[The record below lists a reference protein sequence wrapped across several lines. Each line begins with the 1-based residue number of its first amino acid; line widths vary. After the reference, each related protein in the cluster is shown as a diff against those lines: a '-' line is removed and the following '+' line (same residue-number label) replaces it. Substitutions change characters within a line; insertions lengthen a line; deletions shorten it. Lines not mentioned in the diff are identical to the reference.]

1 VSTGTSYIDD
11 SRRGTGIALMC
22 VAFICFAA
30 LDATAKT
37 LSAHVDSV
45 LVVWFRFVSHG
56 VLVAAVLLPRKGT
69 RVLATSSLKLQVIR
83 SVFLFLSTLFNFI
96 ALVYLPLAT
105 TASIFFTVPL
115 MVAALSVPML
125 GENVGWRR
133 WTAIL
138 VGFVGVLVIVR
149 PWSAELHWAI
159 GLSLCNAISVAL
171 YQITTRNLAGRD
183 HSDTTSFY
191 SPLVGVLIL
200 LPALPFVWSDPPHWW
215 VWVLLCMT
223 GVFGGVGH
231 WLLIIAHRFAP
242 ASLLAPFSYTH
253 ILWMTAAGYLV
264 FGHLPDAWTA
274 VGAVIVIGSGLYVFH
289 REQIRKREG

>member
-1 VSTGTSYIDD
+1 MSNASYLDD
-11 SRRGTGIALMC
+11 TKRGTGILLMC
-22 VAFICFAA
+22 LAFICFAA

-37 LSAHVDSV
+37 LAQEVDS
-45 LVVWFRFVSHG
+45 LQVVWARFVSHG

-69 RVLATSSLKLQVIR
+69 RVLATSNPKLQLMR
-83 SVFLFLSTLFNFI
+83 SLLLFLSTLFNFI

-115 MVAALSVPML
+115 LVAALSVPML
-125 GENVGWRR
+125 GETVGWRR
-133 WTAIL
+133 WIAIL
-138 VGFVGVLVIVR
+138 VGFAGVLVIVR
-149 PWSAELHWAI
+149 PGSAEIHWAI
-159 GLSLCNAISVAL
+159 GLSLCNAVTVAL
-171 YQITTRNLAGRD
+171 YQITTRSLAGRD

-191 SPLVGVLIL
+191 SPLIGMLIL
-200 LPALPFVWSDPPHWW
+200 LPALPFVWTEPQNTWTW
-215 VWVLLCMT
+215 VMLCLT

-264 FGHLPDAWTA
+264 FGDVPDLWTA
-274 VGAVIVIGSGLYVFH
+274 LGAAIVISSGLYVFH